1 MLFTEKRDSVYDF
14 TTLKHGLRYNT
25 DREGHMARIL
35 ILEDERAINDLV
47 ALNLSMV
54 GHTTV
59 QAFTGAEALKAAA
72 IHPIDLMIIDVM
84 LPDTDGFT
92 VCEKLKGTPAIF
104 LTALGETADKVKG
117 FERGADDYIVKPF
130 EMTELLLRVEAV
142 LRRTHKSEQHY
153 RIDDLDID
161 FEAKTVTKGGVPVD
175 LTMQEYTLLE
185 TLVKNRNIAL
195 SRQKL
200 MREAWDI
207 SFMGETRTVDV
218 HVQRIRKKLGLD
230 DRIKTVYKLGYRFEE
245 TP

>member
-1 MLFTEKRDSVYDF
+1 
-14 TTLKHGLRYNT
+14 
-25 DREGHMARIL
+25 MARIL
-35 ILEDERAINDLV
+35 VIEDEKAINDLV

-54 GHTTV
+54 GHTAV
-59 QAFTGAEALKAAA
+59 QSFTGREALAAA
-72 IHPIDLMIIDVM
+72 EKTQFDLLIVDVM

-92 VCEKLKGTPAIF
+92 VYEKLKGTPAIF
-104 LTALGETADKVKG
+104 VTALGETADKVKG

-142 LRRTHKSEQHY
+142 LRRTHKSDSRY
-153 RIDDLDID
+153 KIDDLEID
-161 FEAKTVTKGGVPVD
+161 FEAKSVTKGGVPVD

-185 TLVKNRNIAL
+185 VLVKNRNIAL
-195 SRQKL
+195 SRQRL

-218 HVQRIRKKLGLD
+218 HIQRLRKKLGLD
-230 DRIKTVYKLGYRFEE
+230 DRIKTVYRLGYRFEE

>member
-1 MLFTEKRDSVYDF
+1 
-14 TTLKHGLRYNT
+14 
-25 DREGHMARIL
+25 MARIL
-35 ILEDERAINDLV
+35 VLEDERAINDLM
-47 ALNLSMV
+47 ALNLGMV

-59 QAFTGAEALKAAA
+59 QAFTGAEAIRMAA
-72 IHPIDLMIIDVM
+72 IQPIDLLIIDVM
-84 LPDTDGFT
+84 LPDTNGFS
-92 VCEKLKGTPAIF
+92 VYEKLSDIPAIF

-142 LRRTHKSEQHY
+142 LRRTHKNEQRY
-153 RIDDLDID
+153 KIDDLEVD
-161 FEAKTVTKGGVPVD
+161 FEAKTVTKGGVPVE
-175 LTMQEYTLLE
+175 LTMQEYALLE
-185 TLVKNRNIAL
+185 TLLKNRNIAL

-200 MREAWDI
+200 MREAWDV

-218 HVQRIRKKLGLD
+218 HIQRLRKKLGLD

>member
-1 MLFTEKRDSVYDF
+1 
-14 TTLKHGLRYNT
+14 
-25 DREGHMARIL
+25 MARIL

-47 ALNLSMV
+47 ALNLGMV

-59 QAFTGAEALKAAA
+59 QAFTGAEAIRMAA
-72 IHPIDLMIIDVM
+72 IQPIDLLIIDVM
-84 LPDTDGFT
+84 LPDTNGFS
-92 VCEKLKGTPAIF
+92 VYEKLSDIPAIF

-142 LRRTHKSEQHY
+142 LRRTHKNEQRY
-153 RIDDLDID
+153 KIDDLEVD
-161 FEAKTVTKGGVPVD
+161 FEAKTVTKGGVPVE
-175 LTMQEYTLLE
+175 LTMQEYALLE
-185 TLVKNRNIAL
+185 TLLKNRNIAL

-200 MREAWDI
+200 MREAWDV

-218 HVQRIRKKLGLD
+218 HIQRLRKKLGLD

>member
-1 MLFTEKRDSVYDF
+1 
-14 TTLKHGLRYNT
+14 
-25 DREGHMARIL
+25 MARIL

-47 ALNLSMV
+47 ALNLGMV

-59 QAFTGAEALKAAA
+59 QAFTGAEAIRMAA
-72 IHPIDLMIIDVM
+72 IQPIDLLIIDVM
-84 LPDTDGFT
+84 LPDTNGFS
-92 VCEKLKGTPAIF
+92 VYEKLSDIPAIF

-142 LRRTHKSEQHY
+142 LRRTHKNEQRY
-153 RIDDLDID
+153 KIDDLEVD
-161 FEAKTVTKGGVPVD
+161 FEAKTVTKGGVPVE
-175 LTMQEYTLLE
+175 LTMQEYALLE
-185 TLVKNRNIAL
+185 TLLKNRNIAL

-200 MREAWDI
+200 MREAWDV

-218 HVQRIRKKLGLD
+218 HIQRLRKKRGLD

>member
-1 MLFTEKRDSVYDF
+1 
-14 TTLKHGLRYNT
+14 
-25 DREGHMARIL
+25 MARIL

-47 ALNLSMV
+47 ALNLGMV

-59 QAFTGAEALKAAA
+59 QAFTGAEAIRMAA
-72 IHPIDLMIIDVM
+72 IQPIDLLIIDVM
-84 LPDTDGFT
+84 LPDTNG
-92 VCEKLKGTPAIF
+92 VSVYEKLSDIPAIF

-153 RIDDLDID
+153 KIDDLEVD
-161 FEAKTVTKGGVPVD
+161 FEAKTVTKGGVPVE
-175 LTMQEYTLLE
+175 LTMQEYALLE
-185 TLVKNRNIAL
+185 TLLKNRNIAL

-200 MREAWDI
+200 MREAWDV

-218 HVQRIRKKLGLD
+218 HIQRLRKKLGLD

>member
-1 MLFTEKRDSVYDF
+1 
-14 TTLKHGLRYNT
+14 
-25 DREGHMARIL
+25 MARIL
-35 ILEDERAINDLV
+35 VLEDERAINDLV
-47 ALNLSMV
+47 ALNLGMV

-59 QAFTGAEALKAAA
+59 QAFTGAEAIRMAA
-72 IHPIDLMIIDVM
+72 IQPIDLLIIDVM
-84 LPDTDGFT
+84 LPDTNGFS
-92 VCEKLKGTPAIF
+92 VYEKLSDIPAIF

-142 LRRTHKSEQHY
+142 RRRTHKNEQRY
-153 RIDDLDID
+153 KIDDLEVD
-161 FEAKTVTKGGVPVD
+161 FEAKTVTKGGVPVE
-175 LTMQEYTLLE
+175 LTMQEYALLE
-185 TLVKNRNIAL
+185 TLLKNRNIAL

-200 MREAWDI
+200 MREAWDV

-218 HVQRIRKKLGLD
+218 HIQRLRKKLGLD

>member
-1 MLFTEKRDSVYDF
+1 
-14 TTLKHGLRYNT
+14 
-25 DREGHMARIL
+25 MARIL

-47 ALNLSMV
+47 ALNLGMV

-59 QAFTGAEALKAAA
+59 QAFTGAEAIRMAA
-72 IHPIDLMIIDVM
+72 IQPIDLLIIDVM
-84 LPDTDGFT
+84 LPDTNGFS
-92 VCEKLKGTPAIF
+92 VYEKLSDIPAIF

-142 LRRTHKSEQHY
+142 LRRTHKSEQRY
-153 RIDDLDID
+153 KIDDLEVD
-161 FEAKTVTKGGVPVD
+161 FEAKTVTKGGVPVE
-175 LTMQEYTLLE
+175 LTMQEYALLE
-185 TLVKNRNIAL
+185 TLLKNRNIAL

-200 MREAWDI
+200 MREAWDV

-218 HVQRIRKKLGLD
+218 HIQRLRKKLGLD

>member
-1 MLFTEKRDSVYDF
+1 
-14 TTLKHGLRYNT
+14 
-25 DREGHMARIL
+25 MARIL
-35 ILEDERAINDLV
+35 VIEDEKAINDLV

-54 GHTTV
+54 GHTAV
-59 QAFTGAEALKAAA
+59 QAFTGREALAAA
-72 IHPIDLMIIDVM
+72 EKTQFDLLIVDVM

-92 VCEKLKGTPAIF
+92 VYEKLKGTPAIF
-104 LTALGETADKVKG
+104 VTALGETADKVKG

-142 LRRTHKSEQHY
+142 LRRTHKSDSRY
-153 RIDDLDID
+153 KIDDLEID
-161 FEAKTVTKGGVPVD
+161 FEAKSVTKGGVPVD

-185 TLVKNRNIAL
+185 VLVKNRNIAL
-195 SRQKL
+195 SRQRL

-218 HVQRIRKKLGLD
+218 HIQRLRKKLGLD
-230 DRIKTVYKLGYRFEE
+230 DRIKTVYRLGYRFEE